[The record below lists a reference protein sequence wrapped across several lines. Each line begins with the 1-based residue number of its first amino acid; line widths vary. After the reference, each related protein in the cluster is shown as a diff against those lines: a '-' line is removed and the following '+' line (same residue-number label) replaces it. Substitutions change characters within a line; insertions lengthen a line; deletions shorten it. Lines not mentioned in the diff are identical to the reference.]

1 MQLLPLPPTPTPTPE
16 GHYYLNRI
24 VQRYRFIE

>member
-1 MQLLPLPPTPTPTPE
+1 MQLLPLPPTPTPE